1 MSDRKE
7 YRAIGM
13 NGTREMY
20 VRKAC
25 MTEGL
30 TFTESR
36 ANARVFESIAEA
48 ERVCGKWQKVRATPF
63 DRPLS
68 KAELRELDRHTQS
81 ELFA

>member
-1 MSDRKE
+1 MSNRKE

-20 VRKAC
+20 VRKVC
-25 MTEGL
+25 MNEGL

-36 ANARVFESIAEA
+36 ASARVFESIAEA
-48 ERVCGKWQKVRATPF
+48 ERVCGKWQQVRATPF

-68 KAELRELDRHTQS
+68 KAERREMDRHTQA
-81 ELFA
+81 ELFS